1 MRLPFLRKRR
11 ALLLL
16 AAVVLGCGGKTIAN
30 LGGIRGTTDFRADG
44 IIVNMALLTDT
55 GERLSWDS
63 SIISPVGS
71 GVLDPLELDTHVKV
85 YSTLNGQRHNEVYS
99 GRLKRLNWDTQG
111 NARYGGL
118 TYRSLFGLVSSLLLK
133 ADPTTDSPLGELEVT
148 LITPNQGEFHTT
160 IYDAQIYP
168 AAFFY

>member
-1 MRLPFLRKRR
+1 MRLPFLSKRR

-16 AAVVLGCGGKTIAN
+16 LAVVAVGCGGKTIAN
-30 LGGIRGTTDFRADG
+30 LGGIRGTTDFRVDG

-55 GERLSWDS
+55 GDRLTWDA
-63 SIISPVGS
+63 SIISPVGG

-118 TYRSLFGLVSSLLLK
+118 TFRSLFGLVSIFLIK
-133 ADPTTDSPLGELEVT
+133 ADPTADSPLGELEVT
-148 LITPNQGEFHTT
+148 LITPKQGEFHTT

-168 AAFFY
+168 ASFF